1 MARRA
6 YEPRPACYRSDVDPK
21 AHRRFLEYQELW
33 TVFGR
38 DDRKKLDRASW
49 ESLDA
54 EHEAL
59 LARAAEAELHAAAQA
74 RLARLRH
81 ALLRD

>member
-1 MARRA
+1 MDRR
-6 YEPRPACYRSDVDPK
+6 

-33 TVFGR
+33 AVFGR

-49 ESLDA
+49 EALDA
-54 EHEAL
+54 EHEELA
-59 LARAAEAELHAAAQA
+59 ARASDLDPEAAE
-74 RLARLRH
+74 RLARLRR